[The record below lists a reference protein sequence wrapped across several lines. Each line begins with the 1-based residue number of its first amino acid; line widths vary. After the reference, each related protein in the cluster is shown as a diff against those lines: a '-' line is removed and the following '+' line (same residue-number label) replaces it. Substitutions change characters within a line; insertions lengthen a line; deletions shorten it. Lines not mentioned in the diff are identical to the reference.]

1 MTTTTFD
8 LRRAFDTIFS
18 RAGSPAGEGENGD
31 AAGSTDPPL
40 PADAST
46 EGDQDT
52 GEQDAEDDVKNPRI
66 KQLSDEAAKHRNNAK
81 AEKERA
87 DAAETKATDLASA
100 LREARMFNAFVV
112 AGIGKIADV
121 EAAWKLADKVGVTVG
136 DDGTITGMDEVI
148 AKTLERYPYLSPQPA
163 SDAPEELVDKFPAL
177 QPSGRQTNG
186 KAKLGDSLNRKALE
200 GKFPALRS
208 R

>member
-1 MTTTTFD
+1 MTTKTFD
-8 LRRAFDTIFS
+8 LRRAFDAIFS
-18 RAGSPAGEGENGD
+18 RAGSPAGEGEHGD
-31 AAGSTDPPL
+31 ATGSTDPPP
-40 PADAST
+40 PADTGT
-46 EGDQDT
+46 EGDEGT
-52 GEQDAEDDVKNPRI
+52 GQQEDDVKNPRI

-112 AGIGKIADV
+112 ASIGKVADV
-121 EAAWKLADKVGVTVG
+121 EAAWKLADKVGVTVA
-136 DDGTITGMDEVI
+136 DDATITGMDEVV

-163 SDAPEELVDKFPAL
+163 SDTPEELADKFPAL